1 MPVAY
6 SAAQVRAAEKPLL
19 DAGVPLMARAAAG
32 LARELRSQLESSD
45 RGDRIVVL
53 VGAGDNGGDALYA
66 SAELA
71 AEGADVVLVRTGSR
85 VHGPGWAAAISAGA
99 VEAEP
104 DAAPALAAD
113 AAILVDGILGT
124 GTSANP
130 ALRGTARDLV
140 LALLPVLGRDDSPA
154 VVAVDL
160 PSGIE
165 PDEGTVPDPAVLP
178 ADLTVTFGALKA
190 GLLLEPARSLAGRV
204 ILIDIGL
211 AEQLAGVE
219 PVLRLADD

>member
-32 LARELRSQLESSD
+32 LARELRSLLESSH

-53 VGAGDNGGDALYA
+53 VGSGDNGGDALHA

-85 VHGPGWAAAISAGA
+85 VHEQGWAAASSAGA
-99 VEAEP
+99 VEAAP
-104 DAAPALAAD
+104 DAAPARAGD
-113 AAILVDGILGT
+113 AAIVVDGILGT
-124 GTSANP
+124 GTGANP
-130 ALRGTARDLV
+130 ALRGAARDLV
-140 LALLPVLGRDDSPA
+140 LALLPVLGRDDSPV

-160 PSGIE
+160 PSGIG
-165 PDEGTVPDPAVLP
+165 PDDGAVPDPAVLP
-178 ADLTVTFGALKA
+178 ADVTVTFGALKA

-211 AEQLAGVE
+211 EPQLDGIE
-219 PVLRLADD
+219 PVLRIAD